1 MAEKSKPRAK
11 NFSSEEI
18 NSLVD
23 LILEKKSQ
31 LFGSLSASFNFEEK
45 NTVWDEVASGLSTL
59 HGTSRNR
66 DDVLKKWS
74 NLLSKHKPLIAD
86 KLASM
91 EKTGG
96 GTPGSELTPLQEKI
110 QSIKGKQLFE
120 DIASGVD
127 ITNEP
132 THSQVSYD
140 SDKMVT
146 GPLFSTDDEQ
156 PNLAEQPS
164 RKRKFSYPLS
174 GATADMQLT
183 NTKQILLEKGEE
195 KKVVVKRIESSL
207 ERIES
212 HMQRIGDMMQ
222 NQPEMIANQ
231 KAMLSALTQPHM
243 HPFAGPFAP
252 PSYPKSFPS
261 GPFYP
266 PSSSDY

>member
-23 LILEKKSQ
+23 LIQEKKSQ

-91 EKTGG
+91 KKTGG
-96 GTPGSELTPLQEKI
+96 RPPGSELTPLEEKI

-120 DIASGVD
+120 GIASGVD

-140 SDKMVT
+140 SD
-146 GPLFSTDDEQ
+146 
-156 PNLAEQPS
+156 
-164 RKRKFSYPLS
+164 LS

-183 NTKQILLEKGEE
+183 NTKHILLEKEEE
-195 KKVVVKRIESSL
+195 KLAVVKRIESSL

-212 HMQRIGDMMQ
+212 HMNRRYVAESTRDDR
-222 NQPEMIANQ
+222 
-231 KAMLSALTQPHM
+231 K
-243 HPFAGPFAP
+243 
-252 PSYPKSFPS
+252 PKSDVICLDTASYASIRRTICSAILP
-261 GPFYP
+261 
-266 PSSSDY
+266 